1 MKYDAAVTLSDISIV
16 NGQWQVSDGTH
27 GTETFNNVEEVTDGT
42 HTFLLVGDGGFQTIQ
57 DAVNA
62 ATVGETILVAPGTY
76 NEQVTVSGTGLNGL
90 TIEGVGSGVNV
101 DAPTKAG
108 SLQQTAV
115 SLTSGS
121 AIDGIFTVSGAK
133 NVTLSGLT
141 VNGLEEGNDT
151 YFAPG
156 QAVGSNGEGASLDGI
171 VYLNTTGGS
180 INDVTVEGTRE
191 ADAGIGDQ
199 RNLGILVQNANTLA
213 GDIPTPT
220 EASNL
225 NTISITD
232 STVENFQKN
241 GITVEYANATI
252 LGNTID
258 GLPDIINAQNGIQI
272 NNSTGTVSD
281 NTINNIAYS
290 GTDTASTGI
299 LAFWDQNIDII
310 GNDFTGPVQAG
321 PGNVPFVSATAYY
334 VLDSSNGEIEN
345 NTAANVD
352 DGVVVQSDQFGDDLT
367 GTWTISGNFATNVL
381 STGTNVVTGSNGGNG
396 LIFEPDPTTA
406 LSSFVVNDSGSNT
419 SDAFVLTPGTDTLTG
434 GNAGKNVFVVLQSS
448 DLGAGDTINGGGG
461 TGNTIDF
468 APSAANDTLTI
479 GANVTNIQ
487 NVSVVGQ
494 TAALTSLGQL
504 VFTDPVTPENVNAT
518 NASNGLTITANN
530 GGDTITGTAHFNDT
544 LIGGAGNDTFNV
556 GSGNDSINGG
566 AGTDTVKY
574 DAALTARDITV
585 VNGQWQ
591 VSDGSHGT
599 DTLNNVEKVTDGAHN
614 FLLVGAGGFQTIQA
628 AIDAASDG
636 DTILVAAGS
645 YNEKFSISI
654 RASRS

>member
-1 MKYDAAVTLSDISIV
+1 VENNTFQTISVADGAIAFQRWTDSNGNLIPATIGTLNNVDIQNNIFTNLTNAPIYFNPGSFGTGAVLPASISDSQLILGTSGNDSITVPATGNTDIFGGGGVDTVKDTGVTTADFSVV
-16 NGQWQVSDGTH
+16 NGVWTITNGPTGSV
-27 GTETFNNVEEVTDGT
+27 ETLNNVDKVTDGGG
-42 HTFLLVGDGGFQTIQ
+42 HTFLLVGDGAYTTIQ

-62 ATVGETILVAPGTY
+62 ATTGETILVAPGTY
-76 NEQVTVSGTGLNGL
+76 NEQVTISGTGLNGL

-101 DAPTKAG
+101 DAPMKAG

-121 AIDGIFTVSGAK
+121 AIDGIFTVSGAN
-133 NVTLSGLT
+133 NVTISGLT

-258 GLPDIINAQNGIQI
+258 GLPDIINAQNGIQL

-299 LAFWDQNIDII
+299 LAFWDQNI
-310 GNDFTGPVQAG
+310 Q
-321 PGNVPFVSATAYY
+321 
-334 VLDSSNGEIEN
+334 
-345 NTAANVD
+345 
-352 DGVVVQSDQFGDDLT
+352 
-367 GTWTISGNFATNVL
+367 
-381 STGTNVVTGSNGGNG
+381 
-396 LIFEPDPTTA
+396 
-406 LSSFVVNDSGSNT
+406 
-419 SDAFVLTPGTDTLTG
+419 
-434 GNAGKNVFVVLQSS
+434 
-448 DLGAGDTINGGGG
+448 
-461 TGNTIDF
+461 ID
-468 APSAANDTLTI
+468 
-479 GANVTNIQ
+479 
-487 NVSVVGQ
+487 
-494 TAALTSLGQL
+494 
-504 VFTDPVTPENVNAT
+504 
-518 NASNGLTITANN
+518 
-530 GGDTITGTAHFNDT
+530 
-544 LIGGAGNDTFNV
+544 
-556 GSGNDSINGG
+556 
-566 AGTDTVKY
+566 
-574 DAALTARDITV
+574 
-585 VNGQWQ
+585 
-591 VSDGSHGT
+591 
-599 DTLNNVEKVTDGAHN
+599 
-614 FLLVGAGGFQTIQA
+614 
-628 AIDAASDG
+628 
-636 DTILVAAGS
+636 
-645 YNEKFSISI
+645 
-654 RASRS
+654 